1 MADIEVDAFGGYNVI
16 DETADVTFSLIPTG
30 EILMIIM

>member
-1 MADIEVDAFGGYNVI
+1 MVDIEVDPFGRHDVI
-16 DETADVTFSLIPTG
+16 DETTDETFSLIPTG

>member
-1 MADIEVDAFGGYNVI
+1 MADIKVDAFGGYDVI
-16 DETADVTFSLIPTG
+16 DEPADETFSLIPTG

>member
-1 MADIEVDAFGGYNVI
+1 MADIEVDAFIGHDVI
-16 DETADVTFSLIPTG
+16 DETTDETFSLIPTG